1 MWGTSHWVSGVWVV
15 AILSLG
21 ANAAVSNYNVRVLIN
36 NNQIVSESMAIKRNL
51 DDLLMDLL
59 NMETGHRGFMITGR
73 DTYLEPFEAGT
84 TNLPIRLTE
93 LNRLFGDNPGKLM
106 ELQDVSSLM
115 TAKQDEMTH
124 SLLVYRTI
132 GRDAAHEQIKTD
144 LGKKLMDRVRVGV
157 QHLVDQE
164 SVRLRERQT
173 LAESKQRA
181 TVVTNLVG
189 GGLTIGM
196 VAIAYVLVRREL
208 NRRLIAEREARSNV
222 EKFRT
227 LTEAVPHIVWSA
239 NSAGSVESFNRQ
251 WQLYTGLTPE
261 IGYGWGWLGALHPED
276 KSKSEANWRQSL
288 SSGKPYETEYRLRGE
303 DGAYRWFLIRAVA
316 HQDSRGRITNWYGT
330 STDIHDRKLM
340 MTELDEKVQ
349 ARTEELRAVVGDL
362 RDEVA
367 ERVKTEE
374 QLKGLTSE
382 LRRSNEELEQF
393 AYVASHD
400 LQEPLRKI
408 QAFGDRLRTKYAAS
422 IEGGGKEYLDG
433 IWSSATRMRQL
444 IDDLL
449 TFSRISVKPVTF
461 RVVALNTLLEE
472 VISDLDVR
480 IRQTEATIEVGPLPM
495 IAADPVQM
503 RQLFQ
508 NLLSNAIKF
517 HRRGVPPVVQIRQRI
532 QDSELGSPTNSS
544 LVTIDVI
551 DNGIGFDEKYLDRI
565 FQMFQRLHGRDEY
578 EGTGVGLAVCRKI
591 VERHGGTITARTC
604 PGEGA
609 IFTVTLSARQTN

>member
-1 MWGTSHWVSGVWVV
+1 MWGTSHWVTGVWVV

-36 NNQIVSESMAIKRNL
+36 NNQIVAESMAIKQNL
-51 DDLLMDLL
+51 DDLLTDLL

-73 DTYLEPFEAGT
+73 EAYLEPFNKGA
-84 TNLPIRLTE
+84 TNLPVRLTD
-93 LNRLFGDNPGKLM
+93 LNRLFGDNPAKLM
-106 ELQDVSSLM
+106 ELQEVSSQM
-115 TAKQDEMTH
+115 AAKEAEMNN
-124 SLLVYRTI
+124 SLKIHRTI
-132 GRDAAHEQIKTD
+132 GRDAAHDQVKTD
-144 LGKKLMDRVRVGV
+144 LGKKLMDQVRNGV
-157 QHLVDQE
+157 KHLVVQE
-164 SVRLRERQT
+164 DVRLRERQI

-189 GGLTIGM
+189 GGLTIAM
-196 VAIAYVLVRREL
+196 VAVAYVLVRREL
-208 NRRLIAEREARSNV
+208 NRRLNAEREARSNV

-227 LTEAVPHIVWSA
+227 LTEAVPHIVWSTHTDGTA
-239 NSAGSVESFNRQ
+239 ESFNKQ
-251 WQLYTGLTPE
+251 WQNYTGLNVAASL
-261 IGYGWGWLGALHPED
+261 GKGWVVALHPDD
-276 KSKSEANWRQSL
+276 KKSAEAVWKQSL
-288 SSGKPYETEYRLRGE
+288 SSGKPCETEYRLRGE
-303 DGAYRWFLIRAVA
+303 DGTYRWFLARAVP
-316 HQDSRGRITNWYGT
+316 HQDPKGRIVKWYGT
-330 STDIHDRKLM
+330 STDIHDRKQM
-340 MTELDEKVQ
+340 MTNLDEQVQ
-349 ARTEELRAVVGDL
+349 QRTEELRSVVGHL

-367 ERVKTEE
+367 ERAKTEE

-382 LRRSNEELEQF
+382 LRRSNQELEQF

-408 QAFGDRLRTKYAAS
+408 QAFGDRLRTKYTAT

-517 HRRGVPPVVQIRQRI
+517 HRPGVPPVVRIRHRI
-532 QDSELGSPTNSS
+532 LDTESSCVSDSA
-544 LVTIDVI
+544 LVTIDVS

-565 FQMFQRLHGRDEY
+565 FQMFQRLHGREEY

-591 VERHGGTITARTC
+591 VERHSGTITARTC

-609 IFTVTLSARQTN
+609 VFTVTLSARQHN

>member
-1 MWGTSHWVSGVWVV
+1 MWGTSHWVTGVWVV

-36 NNQIVSESMAIKRNL
+36 NNQIVSESMAIKQNL
-51 DDLLMDLL
+51 DDLLTDLL

-73 DTYLEPFEAGT
+73 DAYLEPFNKGAT
-84 TNLPIRLTE
+84 SLPLRFTE
-93 LNRLFGDNPGKLM
+93 LNRLLGDNPAKLM
-106 ELQDVSSLM
+106 ELQEVSSQM
-115 TAKQDEMTH
+115 AAKEAEMNN
-124 SLLVYRTI
+124 SLKIHRTI
-132 GRDAAHEQIKTD
+132 GRDAAHDQVKTD
-144 LGKKLMDRVRVGV
+144 LGKKLMDQVRNGV
-157 QHLVDQE
+157 QHLVVQE
-164 SVRLRERQT
+164 DVRLRERQI

-196 VAIAYVLVRREL
+196 VAVAYVLVRREL

-227 LTEAVPHIVWSA
+227 LTEAVPHIVWSTHTDGTA
-239 NSAGSVESFNRQ
+239 ESFNKQ
-251 WQLYTGLTPE
+251 WQNYTGLNVAASL
-261 IGYGWGWLGALHPED
+261 GKGWVVALHPDD
-276 KSKSEANWRQSL
+276 KKSAEAVWKQSL
-288 SSGKPYETEYRLRGE
+288 SSGKPCETEYRLRGE
-303 DGAYRWFLIRAVA
+303 DGQYRWFLARAVP
-316 HQDSRGRITNWYGT
+316 HQDPKGRIVKWYGT
-330 STDIHDRKLM
+330 STDIHDRKQM
-340 MTELDEKVQ
+340 MTNLDEQVQ
-349 ARTEELRAVVGDL
+349 ARTEELRSVVGHL

-367 ERVKTEE
+367 ERIKTEE
-374 QLKGLTSE
+374 QLKSLTAE
-382 LRRSNEELEQF
+382 LRRSNQELEQF

-408 QAFGDRLRTKYAAS
+408 QAFGDRLRTKYTAT

-480 IRQTEATIEVGPLPM
+480 IRQTKATIEVGPLPM

-517 HRRGVPPVVQIRQRI
+517 HRPGVPPVVQIRQRI
-532 QDSELGSPTNSS
+532 QDSESS
-544 LVTIDVI
+544 CVSDSALVTIDVI

-609 IFTVTLSARQTN
+609 VFTVTLSARQAN

>member
-1 MWGTSHWVSGVWVV
+1 MWGTSYWVTGVWVV

-21 ANAAVSNYNVRVLIN
+21 TNVAVSNYNVQVLIN
-36 NNQIVSESMAIKRNL
+36 NNQIVSESMAVKRNL
-51 DDLLMDLL
+51 DDLLTDLL

-73 DTYLEPFEAGT
+73 DTYLKPFEEGA
-84 TNLPIRLTE
+84 TNLPVRLTD
-93 LNRLFGDNPGKLM
+93 LNRLFGDNPVKLM
-106 ELQDVSSLM
+106 ELQDVSTLM
-115 TAKQDEMTH
+115 TAKQAEMNN
-124 SLLVYRTI
+124 SLQIYRTV
-132 GRDAAHEQIKTD
+132 GRDAAHEQVKTD

-164 SVRLRERQT
+164 NVRLRERQI
-173 LAESKQRA
+173 LAEAKQRA

-189 GGLTIGM
+189 GALTIGM

-208 NRRLIAEREARSNV
+208 NRRLNAEREARSSF

-239 NSAGSVESFNRQ
+239 NSAGNVESFNKQ

-261 IGYGWGWLGALHPED
+261 IGCGWGWLGAVHPED
-276 KSKSEANWRQSL
+276 KPKSEATWRQSL
-288 SSGKPYETEYRLRGE
+288 SSGKPFETEYRLRGE

-330 STDIHDRKLM
+330 STDIHDRKLLM
-340 MTELDEKVQ
+340 AELDEQVQ
-349 ARTEELRAVVGDL
+349 ARTEELRSVVGHL

-367 ERVKTEE
+367 ERVKTED
-374 QLKGLTSE
+374 QLKGLTAE
-382 LRRSNEELEQF
+382 LRRSNQELEQF

-408 QAFGDRLRTKYAAS
+408 QAFGDRLRTKYATS
-422 IEGGGKEYLDG
+422 IESGGKEYLDG

-461 RVVALNTLLEE
+461 RIVALNTLLEE

-480 IRQTEATIEVGPLPM
+480 IRQTEATIEVEPLPM

-517 HRRGVPPVVQIRQRI
+517 HRPGVPPVVQIRHRI
-532 QDSELGSPTNSS
+532 LDTESSCLPDSA

-551 DNGIGFDEKYLDRI
+551 DNGIGFDEKYLDRV
-565 FQMFQRLHGRDEY
+565 FQMFQRLHSRDEY

-591 VERHGGTITARTC
+591 VERHGGTITARTR

-609 IFTVTLSARQTN
+609 VFTVTLAASQAN